1 MDSLD
6 QLYSLFPGT
15 TKAQWIAQLEKDLK
29 GSPWASLRWNLEDE
43 LAIDPMYFPEDR
55 LEWRGAIVNARPL
68 GSWEIGEIFEVEDP
82 ASSNALVR
90 EAIRGG
96 INSPGFLL
104 LRKLEEVE
112 LEALLDGIDPESTV
126 LNFGEFYPDK
136 DPLGLLR
143 QFSGW
148 LDRQGVDKSKV
159 RGSID
164 FDPFLDWTEPPFEDL
179 VQAIRFCADELPH
192 FKVLQIN
199 GRYYHAGA
207 SELSNELAL
216 MVAKG
221 AEYLARMEERG
232 IPASQT
238 HHFLQ
243 FSVALSNSFFPEIAK
258 LRALRILW
266 NNVLAAFGFADPAP
280 LEIVVHLAKET
291 QDEQVHTNMIRAGAQ
306 AMSAIIGGADRLYVL
321 PANAA
326 LKEPPTPFTRRI
338 SRNVQH
344 LLRLESHLGRPV
356 DPAAGSYYLEQLT
369 DLLASKAWEK
379 FQEYDRSGE
388 FR

>member
-6 QLYSLFPGT
+6 QMYSLFPET
-15 TKAQWIAQLEKDLK
+15 TKAQWITQLEKDLK
-29 GSPWASLRWNLEDE
+29 GSPWESLRWNLEEE
-43 LAIDPMYFPEDR
+43 LVIDPIYFPED
-55 LEWRGAIVNARPL
+55 LAEGRGAVINARPL
-68 GSWEIGEIFEVEDP
+68 GTWEIGEIFEVEEP
-82 ASSNALVR
+82 SASNPLVL
-90 EAIRGG
+90 EAIQGG

-104 LRKLEEVE
+104 LHKLTAEELGIL
-112 LEALLDGIDPESTV
+112 LEGIDPEKTA

-136 DPLGLLR
+136 DPLGLLHR
-143 QFSGW
+143 FSDW
-148 LDRQGVDKSKV
+148 LDRKGADKTKV

-164 FDPFLDWTEPPFEDL
+164 FDPFLDWTEPPFDDL
-179 VQAIRFCADELPH
+179 VEAIRFCASRLPD
-192 FKVLQIN
+192 FKVLQVN
-199 GRYYHAGA
+199 GRYYHAGQ

-232 IPASQT
+232 IPASLT

-243 FSVALSNSFFPEIAK
+243 FSVALSASFFPEIAK

-266 NNVLAAFGFADPAP
+266 NNVLAGFGVADPEP

-291 QDEQVHTNMIRAGAQ
+291 QDEQVYTNMIRAGSQ

-326 LKEPPTPFTRRI
+326 LKEAPTSFTRRI
-338 SRNVQH
+338 ARNVQH

-369 DLLASKAWEK
+369 DLLA
-379 FQEYDRSGE
+379 
-388 FR
+388 